1 MARPNG
7 RLNPG
12 LTNDV
17 AEIVGSGHCVVA
29 LGGGADSAVL
39 LAAAAQ
45 ACDPANIRGLFVHHG
60 LEGSDMLQK
69 SAVAVCDMFAISVD
83 VLEAEVAD
91 GPDLEARARDARY
104 AVMEAVLS
112 DAEIGLTAHTRDDQA
127 ETVLMHLVRGSGAT
141 GLRGIPKARGR
152 WRRPFLDRTKSGLRE
167 IADDLGLP
175 YTDDPANSD
184 PRFTRTL
191 VRNKIL
197 PLLEAEFDRP
207 VTDGLSRTAALLAD
221 DDEALEGIADEIVLH
236 GDTVRALIPKAPLE
250 GLPLGLSRRVVRR
263 GLRMVMDGYPG
274 TYEDVSRVHVCL
286 ESGTSQQLTEGLF
299 VVDLGPYLMVGTPPS
314 EEEPLEVAV
323 GEAFTWAGSRY
334 TTRLQSEGPTM
345 VDGGRFTV
353 LDAAATG
360 TSFVVRGWEPG
371 DRIEIASGTNR
382 ASTPV
387 SELLRDHGVPS
398 ILRPVSP
405 IVTDDAKIAAVVGV
419 RTAVW
424 ALPHSGEQRVVIERE
439 LLL

>member
-1 MARPNG
+1 
-7 RLNPG
+7 LNPALVG
-12 LTNDV
+12 DV
-17 AEIVGSGHCVVA
+17 AHIVGSGHCVVA

-45 ACDPANIRGLFVHHG
+45 ACEPGSIRALFVHHG

-69 SAVAVCDMFAISVD
+69 SAVAVCAMFAISVD
-83 VLEAEVAD
+83 VLKAEVAD
-91 GPDLEARARDARY
+91 GPDLEARARHARY
-104 AVMEAVLS
+104 AAMEAVLS
-112 DAEIGLTAHTRDDQA
+112 DTEIGLTAHTRDDQA
-127 ETVLMHLVRGSGAT
+127 ETVLMHLVRGSGGT
-141 GLRGIPKARGR
+141 GLGGIPKARGQ
-152 WRRPFLDRTKSGLRE
+152 WHRPFLDRTKSDLRE

-191 VRNKIL
+191 VRTKVL

-207 VTDGLSRTAALLAD
+207 VRDGIARTADLLSD
-221 DDEALEGIADEIVLH
+221 DDAALESIADEVVLQ
-236 GDTVRALIPKAPLE
+236 GDTVRTLIPKAPLAD
-250 GLPLGLSRRVVRR
+250 LPIALSRRVVRR
-263 GLRMVMDGYPG
+263 ALRMVMKGYPG
-274 TYEDVSRVHVCL
+274 SYEDVFRVHVCL
-286 ESGTSQQLTEGLF
+286 VSGTTQQLTEGLF
-299 VVDLGPYLMVGTPPS
+299 VVDLGPYLMLGTPPA
-314 EEEPLEVAV
+314 EEEPVEVTV
-323 GEAFTWAGSRY
+323 GEAFTWAGARY
-334 TTRLQSEGPTM
+334 TTRLQLEGPTM
-345 VDGGRFTV
+345 VEGGRFTV

-360 TSFVVRGWEPG
+360 MAFVVRGWAPG
-371 DRIEIASGTNR
+371 DRLEIASGTGR

-387 SELLRDHGVPS
+387 SELLRDHGIPS

-424 ALPHSGEQRVVIERE
+424 ASPQRGEQRVVIERE